1 MKENYVQNLPLE
13 HVEQGCSDSLG
24 VFFYRIWKETGG
36 RMPGENSP
44 IVEYLPKL
52 VILKTIHSLEDS
64 PDILFV
70 GEESLFAKLLPQA
83 ADPRNAQPRLEIEPE
98 YRRQVRESYI
108 QASKGAA
115 RFDVIGSNYLL
126 PGGIEWL
133 NIERILLPFTA
144 PESGLRWIYCYS
156 MLREVRKTKDQ
167 PNQKDLSDYSP
178 LYAGLDQLLLAPDPR

>member
-70 GEESLFAKLLPQA
+70 GEL
-83 ADPRNAQPRLEIEPE
+83 
-98 YRRQVRESYI
+98 
-108 QASKGAA
+108 
-115 RFDVIGSNYLL
+115 
-126 PGGIEWL
+126 
-133 NIERILLPFTA
+133 
-144 PESGLRWIYCYS
+144 
-156 MLREVRKTKDQ
+156 VRKT
-167 PNQKDLSDYSP
+167 
-178 LYAGLDQLLLAPDPR
+178 LAPGRRPSERSTSTGNRARVPPPGP